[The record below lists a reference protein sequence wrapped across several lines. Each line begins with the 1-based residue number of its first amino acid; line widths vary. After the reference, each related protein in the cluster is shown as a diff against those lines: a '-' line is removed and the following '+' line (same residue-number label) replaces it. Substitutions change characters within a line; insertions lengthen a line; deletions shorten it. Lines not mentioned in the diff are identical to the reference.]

1 MSNKKKKN
9 NKYDDD
15 DNKKK
20 KNNKYDDDDNKKK
33 KSYFDITRKK
43 RSKNL
48 KTIILPI
55 IAALVIIAGISI
67 YLFSQNTLSVA
78 GFGPLGSAHEHAAF
92 LVKVNGQNI
101 DFSQPKYQ
109 VQSDYIHVE
118 NGDGTT
124 LHRHATNVTF
134 ADFLKSI
141 KMDIDKKNNC
151 LVFTNG
157 TEYCD
162 DNNNKLKTFING
174 NSTKSISEYILNN
187 NDRLLVIYG
196 NETDEEIA
204 KALDELNKIKI
215 QFT

>member
-1 MSNKKKKN
+1 MPDKTKKN
-9 NKYDDD
+9 NESNNNDDD
-15 DNKKK
+15 DK
-20 KNNKYDDDDNKKK
+20 
-33 KSYFDITRKK
+33 KK
-43 RSKNL
+43 RSYIDVTRKRRSKNI

-55 IAALVIIAGISI
+55 IAVVAIIAVISI
-67 YLFSQNTLSVA
+67 FLYSPNLPPS
-78 GFGPLGSAHEHAAF
+78 GFGALGSAHTHAAF
-92 LVKVNGQNI
+92 LVKVNGENI

-134 ADFLKSI
+134 AEFLKSI
-141 KMDIDKKNNC
+141 KMDLDETNNC

-157 TEYCD
+157 TQYC
-162 DNNNKLKTFING
+162 NNENNQLRTFVNG
-174 NSTKSISEYILNN
+174 NSTEPISDYVIND

-196 NETDEEIA
+196 NETQDQVS

>member
-9 NKYDDD
+9 AKNNVDDD
-15 DNKKK
+15 D
-20 KNNKYDDDDNKKK
+20 KKK
-33 KSYFDITRKK
+33 KSYLDITRKK
-43 RSKNL
+43 RIKNL

-55 IAALVIIAGISI
+55 IAAIVIIAGISI
-67 YLFSQNTLSVA
+67 YVFSQNTLSVA

-101 DFSQPKYQ
+101 DFSQPQYQ

-134 ADFLKSI
+134 VDFLKSV

-151 LVFTNG
+151 LTFTNG

-162 DNNNKLKTFING
+162 DENNKLRTFING
-174 NSTKSISEYILNN
+174 NSTGPISDYVLNN

-196 NETDEEIA
+196 NESDEQIA
-204 KALDELNKIKI
+204 NALDELNRIEI
-215 QFT
+215 QYN

>member
-1 MSNKKKKN
+1 MSDKNKKN
-9 NKYDDD
+9 NENNN
-15 DNKKK
+15 DNNDNDKKK
-20 KNNKYDDDDNKKK
+20 R
-33 KSYFDITRKK
+33 SYFDVTRKR

-55 IAALVIIAGISI
+55 IAVIAIIAVISMFL
-67 YLFSQNTLSVA
+67 YSPNLPPS
-78 GFGPLGSAHEHAAF
+78 GFGALGSAHTHAAF
-92 LVKVNGQNI
+92 LVKVNGENI
-101 DFSQPKYQ
+101 DFSQPQYQ

-141 KMDIDKKNNC
+141 KMDLDETNNC

-157 TEYCD
+157 TQYC
-162 DNNNKLKTFING
+162 NNNDNQLRIFING
-174 NSTKSISEYILNN
+174 NSTESISDYVIND

-196 NETDEEIA
+196 NETQDQISE
-204 KALDELNKIKI
+204 ALDELNKIKI

>member
-9 NKYDDD
+9 TKNNVDDD
-15 DNKKK
+15 D
-20 KNNKYDDDDNKKK
+20 KKK
-33 KSYFDITRKK
+33 KSYFDVTRKK
-43 RSKNL
+43 RTKNL

-55 IAALVIIAGISI
+55 IAAIVIIAGISI
-67 YLFSQNTLSVA
+67 YEFSQNTRSVA

-101 DFSQPKYQ
+101 DFSKPQYQ

-134 ADFLKSI
+134 VDFLKSV

-151 LVFTNG
+151 LAFTNG

-162 DNNNKLKTFING
+162 DDNNNKLRTFING
-174 NSTKSISEYILNN
+174 NSESISDYVLNN

-196 NETDEEIA
+196 NETDEQIA
-204 KALDELNKIKI
+204 NALDEVNKIKI
-215 QFT
+215 QFN

>member
-9 NKYDDD
+9 NKNNVDDD
-15 DNKKK
+15 D
-20 KNNKYDDDDNKKK
+20 KKK

-43 RSKNL
+43 RIKNL

-55 IAALVIIAGISI
+55 IAAIVIIAGISI
-67 YLFSQNTLSVA
+67 YVSSQNTLSVA

-101 DFSQPKYQ
+101 DFSQPQYQ

-134 ADFLKSI
+134 VDFLKSV

-151 LVFTNG
+151 LAFTNG

-162 DNNNKLKTFING
+162 DENNKLRTFING
-174 NSTKSISEYILNN
+174 NSTGSISDYILNN

-196 NETDEEIA
+196 NETDEQIA
-204 KALDELNKIKI
+204 NALDELNKIKI
-215 QFT
+215 QYN

>member
-9 NKYDDD
+9 NKNNVDDD
-15 DNKKK
+15 D
-20 KNNKYDDDDNKKK
+20 KKK

-43 RSKNL
+43 RIKNL

-55 IAALVIIAGISI
+55 IAAIVIIAVISI
-67 YLFSQNTLSVA
+67 YVFSQNTQSVA

-92 LVKVNGQNI
+92 LVKVNGKNI
-101 DFSQPKYQ
+101 DFSQPQYQ

-134 ADFLKSI
+134 ADFLKSV

-151 LVFTNG
+151 LTFTNG

-162 DNNNKLKTFING
+162 DNNNKLRTFING
-174 NSTKSISEYILNN
+174 NSTESISDYILND

-196 NETDEEIA
+196 NETDEQIA
-204 KALDELNKIKI
+204 NALDEVNKIKI
-215 QFT
+215 QFN

>member
-1 MSNKKKKN
+1 MSNKNKKN
-9 NKYDDD
+9 NKDDD
-15 DNKKK
+15 DKKK
-20 KNNKYDDDDNKKK
+20 R
-33 KSYFDITRKK
+33 SYLDVTRKK
-43 RSKNL
+43 RRKSI
-48 KTIILPI
+48 KTIVLPI
-55 IAALVIIAGISI
+55 IGVIAIIAVVSI
-67 YLFSQNTLSVA
+67 FLYAPNLPPA
-78 GFGPLGSAHEHAAF
+78 GVGAIGSAHTHAAF

-109 VQSDYIHVE
+109 VQTDYIHVE

-162 DNNNKLKTFING
+162 DNNNNKLRTFING
-174 NSTKSISEYILNN
+174 NSTKSIS
-187 NDRLLVIYG
+187 
-196 NETDEEIA
+196 
-204 KALDELNKIKI
+204 
-215 QFT
+215 

>member
-1 MSNKKKKN
+1 IS
-9 NKYDDD
+9 
-15 DNKKK
+15 
-20 KNNKYDDDDNKKK
+20 
-33 KSYFDITRKK
+33 RKK

-48 KTIILPI
+48 KTVILPI
-55 IAALVIIAGISI
+55 IVVLVIIAGISI

-92 LVKVNGQNI
+92 LVKVNGKNI

-162 DNNNKLKTFING
+162 DNNNNKLRTFING
-174 NSTKSISEYILNN
+174 NSTKSISDYILKN
-187 NDRLLVIYG
+187 NDRLLVMYG
-196 NETDEEIA
+196 NENDEQIA

>member
-9 NKYDDD
+9 TKNNVDDD
-15 DNKKK
+15 D
-20 KNNKYDDDDNKKK
+20 KKK
-33 KSYFDITRKK
+33 KSYLDITRKK
-43 RSKNL
+43 RIKNL

-55 IAALVIIAGISI
+55 IAAIVIIAGISI
-67 YLFSQNTLSVA
+67 YVFSQNTLSVA

-101 DFSQPKYQ
+101 DFSQPQYQ

-134 ADFLKSI
+134 VDFLKSV

-151 LVFTNG
+151 LTFTNG

-162 DNNNKLKTFING
+162 DENNKLRTFING
-174 NSTKSISEYILNN
+174 NSTGSISDYVLNN
-187 NDRLLVIYG
+187 DDRLLVIYG
-196 NETDEEIA
+196 NETDEQIA
-204 KALDELNKIKI
+204 NALDELNRIEI
-215 QFT
+215 QYN

>member
-1 MSNKKKKN
+1 MSNKKNKN
-9 NKYDDD
+9 NKN
-15 DNKKK
+15 DN
-20 KNNKYDDDDNKKK
+20 NKKK

-48 KTIILPI
+48 KTVILPI

-124 LHRHATNVTF
+124 LHRHSTNVTF

-141 KMDIDKKNNC
+141 NMDIDRKNNC

-157 TEYCD
+157 TKYCD
-162 DNNNKLKTFING
+162 NDDNDNKLRIFINE
-174 NSTKSISEYILNN
+174 NSTNSISDYILKN
-187 NDRLLVIYG
+187 NDRLLVMYG
-196 NETDEEIA
+196 NETNEQIA
-204 KALDELNKIKI
+204 KALDELNKIEI
-215 QFT
+215 QYT

>member
-9 NKYDDD
+9 TKNNVDDD
-15 DNKKK
+15 
-20 KNNKYDDDDNKKK
+20 KKK
-33 KSYFDITRKK
+33 KSYFDVTRKK
-43 RSKNL
+43 RTKNL

-55 IAALVIIAGISI
+55 IAAVVIIAGISI
-67 YLFSQNTLSVA
+67 YEFSQNTRSVA

-101 DFSQPKYQ
+101 DFSKPQYQ

-134 ADFLKSI
+134 VDFLKSV

-151 LVFTNG
+151 LAFTNG

-162 DNNNKLKTFING
+162 DDNNNKLRTFING
-174 NSTKSISEYILNN
+174 NSESISDYVLNN

-196 NETDEEIA
+196 NETDEQIA
-204 KALDELNKIKI
+204 NALDEVNKIKI
-215 QFT
+215 QFN

>member
-9 NKYDDD
+9 NKNNVDDD
-15 DNKKK
+15 D
-20 KNNKYDDDDNKKK
+20 KKK

-43 RSKNL
+43 RIKNL

-55 IAALVIIAGISI
+55 IAAIVIIAGISI
-67 YLFSQNTLSVA
+67 YVFSQNTLSVA

-101 DFSQPKYQ
+101 DFSQPQYQ

-134 ADFLKSI
+134 VDFLKSV

-151 LVFTNG
+151 LAFTNG

-162 DNNNKLKTFING
+162 DENNKLRTFING
-174 NSTKSISEYILNN
+174 NSTGSISDYILNN

-196 NETDEEIA
+196 NETDEQIA
-204 KALDELNKIKI
+204 NALDELNKIKI
-215 QFT
+215 QFN

>member
-1 MSNKKKKN
+1 MSNKNKKN
-9 NKYDDD
+9 NKNDDD
-15 DNKKK
+15 
-20 KNNKYDDDDNKKK
+20 KKK
-33 KSYFDITRKK
+33 KSYLDVTRKK
-43 RSKNL
+43 RRKSI
-48 KTIILPI
+48 KTVILPI
-55 IAALVIIAGISI
+55 IAVIAIIAVISI
-67 YLFSQNTLSVA
+67 FLYSPNLPPA
-78 GFGPLGSAHEHAAF
+78 GFGALGSAHQHAAF
-92 LVKVNGQNI
+92 LVKVNGENI
-101 DFSQPKYQ
+101 DFRQPQYQ
-109 VQSDYIHVE
+109 VVSDYIHVE

-124 LHRHATNVTF
+124 LHRQATNVTF

-196 NETDEEIA
+196 NEPDEEIA

>member
-1 MSNKKKKN
+1 MSNKKNKN
-9 NKYDDD
+9 NKN
-15 DNKKK
+15 DN
-20 KNNKYDDDDNKKK
+20 NKKK

-48 KTIILPI
+48 KTVILPI
-55 IAALVIIAGISI
+55 IAALVIIAGISF

-124 LHRHATNVTF
+124 LHRHSTNVTF

-141 KMDIDKKNNC
+141 NMDIDRKNNC

-157 TEYCD
+157 TKYCD
-162 DNNNKLKTFING
+162 NDDDDNKLRIFING
-174 NSTKSISEYILNN
+174 NSTNSISDYILKN
-187 NDRLLVIYG
+187 NDSLLVMYG
-196 NETDEEIA
+196 NETNEQIA
-204 KALDELNKIKI
+204 KALDELNKIEI
-215 QFT
+215 QYT

>member
-9 NKYDDD
+9 TKNNVDDD
-15 DNKKK
+15 D
-20 KNNKYDDDDNKKK
+20 KKK
-33 KSYFDITRKK
+33 KSYLDITRKK
-43 RSKNL
+43 RIKNL

-55 IAALVIIAGISI
+55 IAAIVIIAGISL
-67 YLFSQNTLSVA
+67 YVFSQNTLSVA

-101 DFSQPKYQ
+101 DFSQPQYQ

-134 ADFLKSI
+134 VDFLKSV

-151 LVFTNG
+151 LTFTNG

-162 DNNNKLKTFING
+162 DDNNKLRTFING
-174 NSTKSISEYILNN
+174 NSTGSISDYVLNN
-187 NDRLLVIYG
+187 DDRLLVIYG
-196 NETDEEIA
+196 NETDEQIA
-204 KALDELNKIKI
+204 NALDELNRIEI
-215 QFT
+215 QYN

>member
-1 MSNKKKKN
+1 MSDKKKKN
-9 NKYDDD
+9 NKNNVDDD
-15 DNKKK
+15 D
-20 KNNKYDDDDNKKK
+20 KKK

-55 IAALVIIAGISI
+55 IAVIVIIAGISI
-67 YLFSQNTLSVA
+67 YVSSQNTLSVA

-109 VQSDYIHVE
+109 VQTDYIHVE

-134 ADFLKSI
+134 VDFLKSV
-141 KMDIDKKNNC
+141 KMDINKKNNC
-151 LVFTNG
+151 LTFTNG

-162 DNNNKLKTFING
+162 DDNNKLRTFING
-174 NSTKSISEYILNN
+174 NSNESISDYIISN

-196 NETDEEIA
+196 NETDEQIA
-204 KALDELNKIKI
+204 NALDELNKIEI
-215 QFT
+215 QFN

>member
-9 NKYDDD
+9 TKNNVDDD
-15 DNKKK
+15 D
-20 KNNKYDDDDNKKK
+20 KKK
-33 KSYFDITRKK
+33 KSYLDITRKK
-43 RSKNL
+43 RIKNL

-55 IAALVIIAGISI
+55 IAAIVIIAGISI
-67 YLFSQNTLSVA
+67 YVFSQNTLSVA

-101 DFSQPKYQ
+101 DFSQPQYQ

-134 ADFLKSI
+134 VDFLKSV

-151 LVFTNG
+151 LTFTNG

-162 DNNNKLKTFING
+162 DENNKLRTFINE
-174 NSTKSISEYILNN
+174 NSTGSISDYVLNN
-187 NDRLLVIYG
+187 DDRLLVIYG
-196 NETDEEIA
+196 NETDEQIA
-204 KALDELNKIKI
+204 NALDELNRIEI
-215 QFT
+215 QYN

>member
-9 NKYDDD
+9 NNNNVDDD
-15 DNKKK
+15 D
-20 KNNKYDDDDNKKK
+20 KKK

-43 RSKNL
+43 RIKNL

-55 IAALVIIAGISI
+55 IAAIVIIAGISI
-67 YLFSQNTLSVA
+67 YVSSQNTLSVA

-101 DFSQPKYQ
+101 DFSQPQYQ

-134 ADFLKSI
+134 VDFLKSV

-151 LVFTNG
+151 LAFTNG

-162 DNNNKLKTFING
+162 DENNKLRTFING
-174 NSTKSISEYILNN
+174 NSTGSISDYVLNN

-196 NETDEEIA
+196 NETDEQIA
-204 KALDELNKIKI
+204 NALDELNRIKI
-215 QFT
+215 QYN

>member
-9 NKYDDD
+9 TKNNVDDD
-15 DNKKK
+15 D
-20 KNNKYDDDDNKKK
+20 KKK
-33 KSYFDITRKK
+33 KSYLDITRKK
-43 RSKNL
+43 RIKNL

-55 IAALVIIAGISI
+55 IAAIVIIAVISI
-67 YLFSQNTLSVA
+67 YVFSQNTLSVA

-101 DFSQPKYQ
+101 DFSQPQYQ

-134 ADFLKSI
+134 VDFLKSV

-151 LVFTNG
+151 LTFTNG

-162 DNNNKLKTFING
+162 DDNNKLRTFING
-174 NSTKSISEYILNN
+174 NSTGSISDYVLNN
-187 NDRLLVIYG
+187 DDRLLVIYG
-196 NETDEEIA
+196 NETDEQIA
-204 KALDELNKIKI
+204 NALDELNRIEI
-215 QFT
+215 QYN

>member
-9 NKYDDD
+9 TKNNVDDD
-15 DNKKK
+15 D
-20 KNNKYDDDDNKKK
+20 KKK
-33 KSYFDITRKK
+33 KSYLDITRKK
-43 RSKNL
+43 RIKNL

-55 IAALVIIAGISI
+55 IAAIVIIAGISI
-67 YLFSQNTLSVA
+67 YVFSQNTLSVA

-101 DFSQPKYQ
+101 DFSQPQYQ

-134 ADFLKSI
+134 VDFLKSV
-141 KMDIDKKNNC
+141 KMDIGKKNNC
-151 LVFTNG
+151 LTFTNG

-162 DNNNKLKTFING
+162 DENNKLRTFING
-174 NSTKSISEYILNN
+174 NSTGSISDYVLNN
-187 NDRLLVIYG
+187 DDRLLVIYG
-196 NETDEEIA
+196 NETDEQIA
-204 KALDELNKIKI
+204 NALDELNRIEI
-215 QFT
+215 QYN

>member
-1 MSNKKKKN
+1 MSNKKKK
-9 NKYDDD
+9 
-15 DNKKK
+15 K
-20 KNNKYDDDDNKKK
+20 KNNKNDDDDNKKK

-134 ADFLKSI
+134 ADFLKSV

-151 LVFTNG
+151 LIFTNG

-162 DNNNKLKTFING
+162 DDDNNNNNNNNNKLRTFING
-174 NSTKSISEYILNN
+174 NSTNSISDYVLND
-187 NDRLLVIYG
+187 NDRLLVTYG
-196 NETDEEIA
+196 NETNEQIA
-204 KALDELNKIKI
+204 KALDELKK
-215 QFT
+215 

>member
-9 NKYDDD
+9 NKNNVDDD
-15 DNKKK
+15 D
-20 KNNKYDDDDNKKK
+20 KKK

-43 RSKNL
+43 RIKNL

-55 IAALVIIAGISI
+55 IAAIVIIAGISI
-67 YLFSQNTLSVA
+67 YVFSQNTQSVA

-92 LVKVNGQNI
+92 LVKVNDQNI
-101 DFSQPKYQ
+101 DFSQPQYQ

-134 ADFLKSI
+134 VDFLKSV

-151 LVFTNG
+151 LAFTNG

-162 DNNNKLKTFING
+162 DENNKLRTFING
-174 NSTKSISEYILNN
+174 NSTGSISDYILNN

-196 NETDEEIA
+196 NETDEQIA
-204 KALDELNKIKI
+204 NALDELNKIKI
-215 QFT
+215 QYN

>member
-9 NKYDDD
+9 TKNNVDDD
-15 DNKKK
+15 D
-20 KNNKYDDDDNKKK
+20 KKK
-33 KSYFDITRKK
+33 KSYLDITRKK
-43 RSKNL
+43 RIKNL

-55 IAALVIIAGISI
+55 IAAIVIIAGISI
-67 YLFSQNTLSVA
+67 YVFSQNTLSVA

-101 DFSQPKYQ
+101 DFSQPQYQ

-134 ADFLKSI
+134 VDFLKSV

-151 LVFTNG
+151 LTFTNG

-162 DNNNKLKTFING
+162 DENNKLRTFING
-174 NSTKSISEYILNN
+174 NSTGSISDYVLNN
-187 NDRLLVIYG
+187 DDRLLVIYG
-196 NETDEEIA
+196 NETDEQIA
-204 KALDELNKIKI
+204 NALEELNRIEI
-215 QFT
+215 QYN

>member
-9 NKYDDD
+9 NNNNVDDD
-15 DNKKK
+15 D
-20 KNNKYDDDDNKKK
+20 KKK

-43 RSKNL
+43 RIKNL
-48 KTIILPI
+48 KTFILPI
-55 IAALVIIAGISI
+55 IAAIVIIAGISI
-67 YLFSQNTLSVA
+67 YVSSQNTLSVA

-101 DFSQPKYQ
+101 DFSQPQYQ

-134 ADFLKSI
+134 VDFLKSV
-141 KMDIDKKNNC
+141 KMDLDKKNKNC
-151 LVFTNG
+151 LAFTNE
-157 TEYCD
+157 TEYCDD
-162 DNNNKLKTFING
+162 DNNNKLRTFING
-174 NSTKSISEYILNN
+174 NSTGSISDYVLNN

-196 NETDEEIA
+196 NETDEQIA
-204 KALDELNKIKI
+204 NALDELNKIKI
-215 QFT
+215 QYN

>member
-1 MSNKKKKN
+1 MSNKKNKN
-9 NKYDDD
+9 NKN
-15 DNKKK
+15 DN
-20 KNNKYDDDDNKKK
+20 NKKK

-48 KTIILPI
+48 KTVILPI

-124 LHRHATNVTF
+124 LHRHSTNVTF

-141 KMDIDKKNNC
+141 NMDIDRKNNC

-157 TEYCD
+157 TKYCD
-162 DNNNKLKTFING
+162 NDDDDNKLRIFING
-174 NSTKSISEYILNN
+174 NSTNSISDYILKND
-187 NDRLLVIYG
+187 DRLLVMYG
-196 NETDEEIA
+196 NETNEQIA
-204 KALDELNKIKI
+204 KALDELNKIEI
-215 QFT
+215 QYT

>member
-1 MSNKKKKN
+1 MSNKKKK
-9 NKYDDD
+9 
-15 DNKKK
+15 K
-20 KNNKYDDDDNKKK
+20 KNNKNDDDDNKKK

-134 ADFLKSI
+134 ADFLKSV
-141 KMDIDKKNNC
+141 KMDLDEENNC
-151 LVFTNG
+151 LVFTNNG
-157 TEYCD
+157 TQYC
-162 DNNNKLKTFING
+162 NNNDNQLRTFING
-174 NSTKSISEYILNN
+174 NSTESISDYVIND

-196 NETDEEIA
+196 NETEEQLA
-204 KALDELNKIKI
+204 KAFDELNKIKI